1 MPEEAWAVSVAARA
15 ACLAL
20 TIGFL
25 EQLTVFRRAYGP
37 DGPFSAAV
45 AGVFARP
52 GHRVLARDGVARGV
66 LVVGAVTGAV
76 GLVVGP
82 LSVVGWAAGLL
93 CVLAALAIKAR
104 RVTAG
109 DGAEQ
114 ISVLVLLAVSLALAP
129 VAGDPA
135 LDVVALFIGAVSVL
149 SYVTAGLAK
158 AVSRTWRSGA
168 AIAIIMGSTAYGRPG
183 VAALLDRRPALGV
196 LLARATVAF
205 ECAFPLVLLAP
216 LPVTLAFLA
225 AGLGFHLGTAA
236 TMGLNTF
243 VWAFVGTYP
252 AVLVLARATSPFW

>member
-1 MPEEAWAVSVAARA
+1 MSDEAWAVSIAARA

-20 TIGFL
+20 TVGFL

-37 DGPFSAAV
+37 RGPFSAAV

-52 GHRVLARDGVARGV
+52 GHRLLARDGVARGV
-66 LVVGAVTGAV
+66 LAVGAVAGTV
-76 GLVVGP
+76 GLVLGP
-82 LSVVGWAAGLL
+82 LPVAGWAAGLT
-93 CVLAALAIKAR
+93 CVLAALAIKGR

-114 ISVLVLLAVSLALAP
+114 ISVIVLLATSLALAP
-129 VAGDPA
+129 VAGEPA
-135 LDVVALFIGAVSVL
+135 LNVVALFVGAMSVL

-158 AVSRTWRSGA
+158 AVSSTWRSGA
-168 AIAIIMGSTAYGRPG
+168 AIAIIMGSTAYGQPR
-183 VAALLDRRPALGV
+183 VAALLDGRPYLGV
-196 LLARATVAF
+196 LLARSTVAF

-216 LPVTLAFLA
+216 LPVALALLGV
-225 AGLGFHLGTAA
+225 GLMFHLGTAV